1 VQAVEQQDGRF
12 LERDLRTGFW
22 YPVQYKRAV
31 DKTSQGLRERDRDE
45 SNGGGNNE
53 AKSDDDETAAGSGGT
68 GRSSEPFA
76 VPESFSGKSKTPP
89 NLRDLAQVAIDSANR
104 DLQASQSY
112 SKQQAW
118 PPPRAAVAAQAPTVD
133 GPHVAHQPQQPR
145 QPHQMHP
152 AGVPLPA
159 SDNRVNNV
167 YAALKRPS
175 PPPTSHATGGES
187 LSTPPPSLVPAASRG
202 SSRLSEDDLT
212 PLPPTMQ
219 MRESS
224 MFRMLKHT
232 QLLPKPSSLP
242 RRTSTKD
249 LSGSASPPPSQHRG
263 QSIVAGSYNRR
274 LPKAL
279 NIQNI
284 PFSAVA
290 AEKATTAK
298 TKQQAALQPYYNTQ
312 YGEAPP
318 PHNAYAMYPHPAPSY
333 PPPHGLQPSPLGYDL
348 LHRVPRHQ
356 PPPLVPLPQRN
367 QPKPPSRL
375 QREQSYT
382 RQAYS
387 CQPPSALALASA
399 AATAGSNGPPDPHA
413 HLQQH
418 QQQHHQQQHHQQ
430 QHQQQQQQHQGHAG
444 EYQQQQ
450 QQQHQ
455 QQFIPTMEYGQEQ
468 QLAQTPT
475 QNTGSPAP
483 ALTRFTSQV
492 SDWLNSFWPTD
503 SANAG
508 RQTSAMLDQENLSQ
522 GSHAE
527 SADLPPP
534 DEPIVPSISMSWTTS
549 SSTIPNSNPS
559 RKRKAHA
566 ALPRLPYGVRGSSG
580 IKAVGNDP
588 SSAALDGLLQPTELE
603 HGVSATLLKMAGAPS
618 KLFSGLTSFFSDRG
632 ISASAAAGTTNNM
645 SQTGSIGVAQSLLPI
660 TPAAVADEMGRGS
673 SSSSSMAKKSQASLL
688 DDYEESP
695 MEARLRTVQYA

>member
-1 VQAVEQQDGRF
+1 
-12 LERDLRTGFW
+12 
-22 YPVQYKRAV
+22 
-31 DKTSQGLRERDRDE
+31 
-45 SNGGGNNE
+45 
-53 AKSDDDETAAGSGGT
+53 
-68 GRSSEPFA
+68 
-76 VPESFSGKSKTPP
+76 
-89 NLRDLAQVAIDSANR
+89 
-104 DLQASQSY
+104 
-112 SKQQAW
+112 
-118 PPPRAAVAAQAPTVD
+118 
-133 GPHVAHQPQQPR
+133 
-145 QPHQMHP
+145 
-152 AGVPLPA
+152 
-159 SDNRVNNV
+159 
-167 YAALKRPS
+167 
-175 PPPTSHATGGES
+175 
-187 LSTPPPSLVPAASRG
+187 
-202 SSRLSEDDLT
+202 
-212 PLPPTMQ
+212 
-219 MRESS
+219 
-224 MFRMLKHT
+224 
-232 QLLPKPSSLP
+232 
-242 RRTSTKD
+242 
-249 LSGSASPPPSQHRG
+249 
-263 QSIVAGSYNRR
+263 
-274 LPKAL
+274 
-279 NIQNI
+279 
-284 PFSAVA
+284 
-290 AEKATTAK
+290 
-298 TKQQAALQPYYNTQ
+298 
-312 YGEAPP
+312 
-318 PHNAYAMYPHPAPSY
+318 
-333 PPPHGLQPSPLGYDL
+333 
-348 LHRVPRHQ
+348 
-356 PPPLVPLPQRN
+356 
-367 QPKPPSRL
+367 
-375 QREQSYT
+375 
-382 RQAYS
+382 
-387 CQPPSALALASA
+387 
-399 AATAGSNGPPDPHA
+399 
-413 HLQQH
+413 LQQH